1 MNSITSKSTTL
12 RKARAQS
19 VLLLSQESTAEAL
32 RARAVPKGD
41 VFEFARAAGL
51 LAIKRTSDA
60 IPDCH
65 PLPVEGAWVRLR
77 LEGLRLHIECEVH
90 AIYRTGV
97 EIEALH
103 GAMIAA
109 LTALDMLKPL
119 DPKLEITETRVLE
132 KSGGKSLKRA
142 PAGLRAAVIVCSDS
156 VHAGQAEDRSGRAIA
171 ERLRN
176 FGCAHVSVEVVPDE
190 PERIQTRARAWIAE
204 RADLVLFT
212 GGTGLSPR
220 DRTPEA
226 VAPLLEREIPG
237 IMESARSHGRE
248 RTPMAMLSRGI
259 AGFAGQT
266 LLLTLPGSL
275 RGVEECMDALFP
287 SLFHLFEVRE
297 GARHDT
303 PGP

>member
-19 VLLLSQESTAEAL
+19 VLVLSQESTAEAL
-32 RARAVPKGD
+32 RTRAVPKGD

-65 PLPVEGAWVRLR
+65 PLPVEGAWVRLK
-77 LEGLRLHIECEVH
+77 LEGLRLHVECEVH

-132 KSGGKSLKRA
+132 KSGGKSMKLA
-142 PAGLRAAVIVCSDS
+142 PEGLRAAVLVCSDS
-156 VHAGQAEDRSGRAIA
+156 VHAGTANDRSGATIA
-171 ERLRN
+171 ERLRTL
-176 FGCAHVSVEVVPDE
+176 GCAHVSIDLVPDE
-190 PERIQTRARAWIAE
+190 PERIQARTRAWIAE
-204 RADLVLFT
+204 RADLVVLT

-226 VAPLLEREIPG
+226 ITPLLDREIPG
-237 IMESARSHGRE
+237 IMEAARSHGQE
-248 RTPMAMLSRGI
+248 RTPMAMLSRGV
-259 AGFAGQT
+259 AGFAGRT
-266 LLLTLPGSL
+266 LLLTLPGSVK
-275 RGVEECMDALFP
+275 GVEEAMDALFP
-287 SLFHLFEVRE
+287 TLFHLFEVRE
-297 GARHDT
+297 GARHDA
-303 PGP
+303 PSP